1 MNTNMTTYKNIL
13 IGLLVL
19 AIGLSI
25 IAGGDIVA
33 TILVGL
39 VLTIAMI
46 ARFTMYNNIKN
57 D

>member
-1 MNTNMTTYKNIL
+1 MTTYKNIL